1 MIINSRY
8 YGSYSNSKV
17 ATINPY
23 IEGYVEW
30 SEKYHPR
37 RFFAASTVVKDKF
50 GYLEVWLPIAP
61 LVAFSFDIQQHTKDF
76 LKNRYASVFAYHYVR
91 EVSCVQITSSTR
103 TVLCHQAGR
112 RIVCVCRRFLYPVG

>member
-1 MIINSRY
+1 MIVHSLY

-37 RFFAASTVVKDKF
+37 RFFAASTVVKNKF
-50 GYLEVWLPIAP
+50 GYLEVWLPMAGKDNHGLVIATSRKRLNIWKEKSKNF
-61 LVAFSFDIQQHTKDF
+61 LV
-76 LKNRYASVFAYHYVR
+76 L
-91 EVSCVQITSSTR
+91 
-103 TVLCHQAGR
+103 
-112 RIVCVCRRFLYPVG
+112 